1 MRRLVLLAALVA
13 MNVLLVACAGGK
25 EFVRPSSDELVL
37 GKTTEQEI
45 RKRMGDPE
53 RQGTVF
59 RNGQTVT
66 TLSYGYALAVP
77 YVDDVKTRAMGF
89 YFLNGTLVGYEFT
102 SSFDGDK
109 TRFDESK
116 IGNIQRGQTT
126 RQDVIALFGRPGGM
140 YAYPLLKDKDAI
152 ALVYFFI
159 DSERHPFGATVKQ
172 TRKLLVVPIDRQGVV
187 SDVEYTAS
195 EPK

>member
-1 MRRLVLLAALVA
+1 LRHPVRLAALVA
-13 MNVLLVACAGGK
+13 LAVLLVGCAGGK
-25 EFVRPSSDELVL
+25 AFVRPSSDELVL
-37 GKTTEQEI
+37 GTTTEQEI
-45 RKRMGDPE
+45 RTRLGDPR
-53 RQGTVF
+53 RQGTAL

-66 TLSYGYALAVP
+66 TLSYAYALAVP

-102 SSFDGDK
+102 SSFDEDK
-109 TRFDESK
+109 TRFDDSK
-116 IGNIQRGQTT
+116 IRQIQRGQTT

-187 SDVEYTAS
+187 SDIEYTAS